1 MRPLT
6 RIGFVVGLLALSPAP
21 HAQQPPSAVTLPGL
35 EQALDKITV
44 LEPAPPALV
53 VQPPAPVVAPP
64 ANEQVADK
72 ATGAPTTAPSPAPR
86 VQQATLSIEQVADR
100 ITAAESA
107 LTARLRAFHPLV
119 EVYLQNLAPDD
130 KLGVPIH
137 DEYFLGQFEWKDGP
151 RLTPLSINKGSFQQQ
166 SLIKKPFGMQYL
178 PDGFAAMTVPD
189 WRLLDRQRYDFTFV
203 RREFLGEARCFV
215 FDLKPKGEESDGF
228 TGRIWVED
236 RDYNIVRFNGISRN
250 VDHTLSSFFRKK
262 ISFHVDSWRVNAL
275 TGLWLPAYVYCE
287 ETDASDNKTALPRLP
302 QMKTQVRLW
311 GYDLKGTRAQQ
322 EFTSIQIDEPSV
334 QDGADPARQLSPVA
348 SQRRWEQEAEDNV
361 IDRLTRAGILAPAG
375 PVDGVLETVLNN
387 LLVTNNVTLEAP
399 IKCRVLLTSPLES
412 FTVGHT
418 IVMSRGLIDVLPDEA
433 SLAMI
438 LGHELSHAILGH
450 QLIDTKFA
458 FADRLMIPDQDLLR
472 VLRFKHSAAEEQ
484 AANTRVL
491 ALLAS
496 SPYKDKLSDA
506 GLFLRAVLASAK
518 QLPNLIQT
526 HLGDYVVDGGQSLS
540 PLMQQA
546 PALAPE
552 NLEQIPALPLGARL
566 VVDPWSNRLELL
578 RGPAVPLASAREKV
592 PMAVTPL
599 MPYIRY
605 AVVPPRVTSR

>member
-1 MRPLT
+1 
-6 RIGFVVGLLALSPAP
+6 
-21 HAQQPPSAVTLPGL
+21 
-35 EQALDKITV
+35 
-44 LEPAPPALV
+44 
-53 VQPPAPVVAPP
+53 
-64 ANEQVADK
+64 
-72 ATGAPTTAPSPAPR
+72 
-86 VQQATLSIEQVADR
+86 VQQAALSIEQVADR

-151 RLTPLSINKGSFQQQ
+151 KLTPLSINKGSFQGQ
-166 SLIKKPFGMQYL
+166 SLKKPFAMQYL

-215 FDLKPKGEESDGF
+215 FDLKPKGDETDGF

-287 ETDASDNKTALPRLP
+287 ETDASENKQALPRLP

-375 PVDGVLETVLNN
+375 PVDAVLETVLNN
-387 LLVTNNVTLEAP
+387 LLVTNNVALEAP

-433 SLAMI
+433 SLGMI

-472 VLRFKHSAAEEQ
+472 VLRFKHSTAEET
-484 AANTRVL
+484 AANTRGL
-491 ALLAS
+491 ALLAN

-526 HLGDYVVDGGQSLS
+526 HLGDYVIDGGQSLS
-540 PLMQQA
+540 PLMQLA

-592 PMAVTPL
+592 PLAVTPL

>member
-1 MRPLT
+1 M
-6 RIGFVVGLLALSPAP
+6 
-21 HAQQPPSAVTLPGL
+21 
-35 EQALDKITV
+35 
-44 LEPAPPALV
+44 
-53 VQPPAPVVAPP
+53 
-64 ANEQVADK
+64 
-72 ATGAPTTAPSPAPR
+72 
-86 VQQATLSIEQVADR
+86 SIEQVADR

-287 ETDASDNKTALPRLP
+287 ETDASENKLALPRLP

-334 QDGADPARQLSPVA
+334 QDGADPARAAVSG
-348 SQRRWEQEAEDNV
+348 RE
-361 IDRLTRAGILAPAG
+361 PA
-375 PVDGVLETVLNN
+375 
-387 LLVTNNVTLEAP
+387 A
-399 IKCRVLLTSPLES
+399 
-412 FTVGHT
+412 
-418 IVMSRGLIDVLPDEA
+418 
-433 SLAMI
+433 
-438 LGHELSHAILGH
+438 
-450 QLIDTKFA
+450 
-458 FADRLMIPDQDLLR
+458 
-472 VLRFKHSAAEEQ
+472 
-484 AANTRVL
+484 
-491 ALLAS
+491 
-496 SPYKDKLSDA
+496 
-506 GLFLRAVLASAK
+506 
-518 QLPNLIQT
+518 
-526 HLGDYVVDGGQSLS
+526 
-540 PLMQQA
+540 
-546 PALAPE
+546 
-552 NLEQIPALPLGARL
+552 LGARGRRQR
-566 VVDPWSNRLELL
+566 DRSPD
-578 RGPAVPLASAREKV
+578 ARRHSG
-592 PMAVTPL
+592 AG
-599 MPYIRY
+599 R
-605 AVVPPRVTSR
+605 SG